1 MSSRGGSIIIFA
13 KKAPL
18 KILAPLL
25 LVLVWT
31 WPGIVL
37 AASPQNTVIIP
48 DDGWRLWP
56 DTQAPWRD
64 DALYLPDDV
73 DLSKLPTNAPT
84 GGWQALD
91 GQNGMAVTLPTSVEQ
106 HYWGKFGLRPYN
118 PQESPMSQWDD
129 TGIKNGNYE
138 GVSWWWRDIDV
149 PASFSGK
156 TVLLHVRAARQR
168 AEVYVNHQLAGYDMI
183 AETAFD
189 CDVSKA
195 LVPGQKNQ
203 IAIRITNPG
212 GGMDFQDYYTVH
224 WNKYEFQRSRGFGG
238 LDRALTLTAQDP
250 VYFDDTWVLN
260 TPQVRT
266 ITAHAT
272 IRNTTGSTQKG
283 TAEFDVVDPKT
294 SAVVATKQ
302 IPISVP
308 ANMSQDFGTI
318 LTYDKADL
326 WDLNTPRLYTLHS
339 VLKISGDKAMTD
351 EAVKT
356 FGFRW
361 FEPRGVGEQAG
372 LYLNGRRIRL
382 YTAISWGF
390 WGLDGIW
397 PTPELAEKE
406 VRAAKQ
412 LNMNMI
418 NCHRDLGKEEVMAKQ
433 DELGLLR
440 YMEPG
445 GGGLFMVKKEMNPRQ
460 DEAGM
465 LRVLERDDGGQYPLK
480 SSPGSVSSVDTS
492 GLGGGPQ
499 DFSERYIDFKIVRMI
514 KQFRSHP
521 SQVIDVLQNETDVD
535 FSNPHIFYILRQMH
549 ALDPSRIIAA
559 KSGISVPHEVWFPP
573 YSTDPMV
580 DDGTGYSGWR
590 DEHTVGGPGVW
601 MDSMYSGPDNFT
613 HRIDDRREIVDWG
626 EMLGSAVGD
635 NHALMVEQIK
645 ARGGESYDLQ
655 DHEELANA
663 YHKFLDKW
671 GFRAAFPTDE
681 AFYRSLGDKC
691 YAFWGRVLETVRLCE
706 SNDILTMSGWESTA
720 IENHSGILD
729 NLRNFKGNPDLIAA
743 KLEPLL
749 PVVEPHATVYKVGDT
764 ATLDLY
770 LVNETG
776 RPARGRLQLTLVDP
790 RGLATDLGTYA
801 APSYAQDQFD
811 YKISTDVTTPPLEEE
826 GQYKLL
832 FTLNGD
838 QPAKNSEILLAVK
851 PIRSGMPL
859 ARIGVLGS
867 GADGVLKA
875 LADYPELTSQNYQE
889 NETYDLVIAAGHAA
903 LNGALTQN
911 VQRGEPLLV
920 LAGDEGT
927 ADASARQLAA
937 TGAFQYA
944 GVLGHSRAPWLGS
957 WVFVRQHALY
967 SGLPV
972 NEVMKGDYQAPPE
985 ACFGLMIDGPGVEVV
1000 AGYSRDHSRQI
1011 GATTFTAKLGRGR
1024 IVFQSLTGMNP
1035 IMQERWLGNAVAYL
1049 LAPR

>member
-1 MSSRGGSIIIFA
+1 MPGHDLTILFCERPKSMPAVQVSFVSHEQSMKIKFA
-13 KKAPL
+13 G
-18 KILAPLL
+18 LL
-25 LVLVWT
+25 LSLIWT
-31 WPGIVL
+31 FPGAL
-37 AASPQNTVIIP
+37 FAASAQNTVNIP

-56 DTQAPWRD
+56 DPQAPWRD

-73 DLSKLPTNAPT
+73 DLSKLPINAPT
-84 GGWQALD
+84 GGWQVLD
-91 GQNGMAVTLPTSVEQ
+91 GQNGKEVTLPTSVEQ
-106 HYWGKFGLRPYN
+106 HFWGKFGLRPYN
-118 PQESPMSQWDD
+118 PQESPMSQGD
-129 TGIKNGNYE
+129 TEIQNGNYE

-149 PASFSGK
+149 PASFTGK

-168 AEVYVNHQLAGYDMI
+168 AEVYVNHQLVGYDMI

-189 CDVSKA
+189 CDVTKA
-195 LVPGQKNQ
+195 LLPGQKNQ

-272 IRNTTGSTQKG
+272 VRNTTGTTQTG
-283 TAEFDVVDPKT
+283 TAQFDVVDPKT
-294 SAVVATKQ
+294 GAVLATKQ

-308 ANMSQDFGTI
+308 ANKSQDFDTP
-318 LTYDKADL
+318 LTCDHAEL
-326 WDLNTPRLYTLHS
+326 WDLDTPRLYTLHS
-339 VLKISGDKAMTD
+339 QLAIPGGKPMTD
-351 EAVKT
+351 EAVRT

-361 FEPRGVGEQAG
+361 FEPRGVGQQAG

-406 VRAAKQ
+406 VRAAKR

-445 GGGLFMVKKEMNPRQ
+445 GGGLYLVKRTP
-460 DEAGM
+460 
-465 LRVLERDDGGQYPLK
+465 GQQPGSP
-480 SSPGSVSSVDTS
+480 SSPDTS
-492 GLGGGPQ
+492 GTGGEPQ
-499 DFSERYIDFKIVRMI
+499 DFNERYIDTKIVRMI

-521 SQVIDVLQNETDVD
+521 SQVIDVLQNETDID
-535 FSNPHIFYILRQMH
+535 FTNPHIFYILRQMH
-549 ALDPSRIIAA
+549 ELDPSRIIVA
-559 KSGISVPHEVWFPP
+559 KSGISAPHEVWFPP
-573 YSTDPMV
+573 YATDPMF

-601 MDSMYSGPDNFT
+601 MDNMYSGPDKFT
-613 HRIDDRREIVDWG
+613 HWIDDRREIVDWG
-626 EMLGSAVGD
+626 EMLGSVASD
-635 NHALMVEQIK
+635 NHPQMVAQIM
-645 ARGGESYDLQ
+645 ARGGESYDLK
-655 DHEELANA
+655 DHQELAAA
-663 YHKFLDKW
+663 YHQFLDKW
-671 GFRAAFPTDE
+671 GFRTAFPTDD
-681 AFYRSLGDKC
+681 AFFLSLGNKSYD
-691 YAFWGRVLETVRLCE
+691 FWGRVMETVRLCE

-720 IENHSGILD
+720 IENHSGIVD

-743 KLEPLL
+743 KLVPLL

-764 ATLDLY
+764 ATLDLF

-776 RPARGRLQLTLVDP
+776 QPAPGQLRLTLIDP
-790 RGLATDLGTYA
+790 RGMSTELGTFP
-801 APSYAQDQFD
+801 APSYVQDQFD
-811 YKISTDVTTPPLEEE
+811 YPVSMNLTTPPLVEE
-826 GQYKLL
+826 GRYKLL
-832 FTLNGD
+832 FTLEGGR
-838 QPAKNSEILLAVK
+838 PAQNSEVLLAVQ
-851 PIRSGMPL
+851 PIRSDMPI
-859 ARIGVLGS
+859 ARVGVLGA
-867 GADGVLKA
+867 GAQEVLKE
-875 LADYPELTSQNYQE
+875 LADYPQLAAQPYQE
-889 NETYDLVIAAGHAA
+889 GEAYDLVIATTHSA
-903 LNGALTQN
+903 LSGPLVQN
-911 VQRGEPLLV
+911 IQQGQPLLV
-920 LAGDEGT
+920 LAGDEGA
-927 ADASARQLAA
+927 ADALGRQLAA

-944 GVLGHSRAPWLGS
+944 GLLGHSRAPWLGS
-957 WVFVRQHALY
+957 WVFVRQHPLY

-1000 AGYSRDHSRQI
+1000 AGYSRDHSRKI
-1011 GATTFTAKLGRGR
+1011 AATTFTAKLGKGTV
-1024 IVFQSLTGMNP
+1024 VFQSLTGMNP
-1035 IMQERWLGNAVAYL
+1035 IMQERWLSNAVAYL